1 VDHPDWLPFLSDL
14 ADVADEIALRHFG
27 SPELGVDQKP
37 DMTPVTEADR
47 GIEAAVRALCR
58 ERHPELGVFGEE
70 EGETAGSAPT
80 RLIVDP
86 IGATRN
92 FVRGIPVVATRLA
105 VEHAREVVAGM
116 ASAPALSRRWSAARG
131 KGAFAGSRRIHV
143 SAVTDLG
150 RAQLFH
156 GSLGGSE
163 AKRLPPGLSELI
175 RATDRQRGFGDFY
188 QHVLVAEGAGEIA
201 IDPIVHPWDI
211 GPLQVLVEEAGGRA
225 TTVDGGRDIY
235 GWSLVCSNGV
245 LHEEALRIL
254 RRAG

>member
-1 VDHPDWLPFLSDL
+1 VDHPDWLPFLTDL

-27 SPELGVDQKP
+27 SAELGVDEKP

-47 GIEAAVRALCR
+47 GIEAAIRGLCR
-58 ERHPELGVFGEE
+58 ERHPELGIFGEE
-70 EGETAGSAPT
+70 EGETAGSSPT

-86 IGATRN
+86 IDATRN
-92 FVRGIPVVATRLA
+92 FVRGIPVFATLLA
-105 VEHAREVVAGM
+105 IEHEREVVAGM
-116 ASAPALSRRWSAARG
+116 VSAPALLRRWSAARG
-131 KGAFAGSRRIHV
+131 RGAFTGSRRMQV
-143 SAVTDLG
+143 SSVTDLA

-163 AKRLPPGLSELI
+163 AKQLPPGLPGLI

-201 IDPIVHPWDI
+201 LDPIVHPWDI

-235 GWSLVCSNGV
+235 GGSLVCSNGV
-245 LHEEALRIL
+245 LHDEVLRAL